1 MRRRVR
7 PPQSYLSSAPETR
20 YFRSWT
26 FCGRRKPQPARG
38 FLDDQFLIAMPGMK
52 DDRFARS
59 VIYVCAHSDEGAMG
73 LIINQAQQMLFPD
86 LLVQLGIMNEQE
98 AIRLP
103 PKARDFVVRNGGPV
117 DRSRG
122 FVLHSGDYT
131 VESSLPVSN
140 DICLTATVDILRA
153 ISSGRGPRQ
162 ALMALGYSGWG
173 AGQLENEIAE
183 NGWLTCPATS
193 GISCSTPTSS
203 ANTTASSPRSAST
216 SRISA
221 TVAGHA

>member
-1 MRRRVR
+1 MDLLR
-7 PPQSYLSSAPETR
+7 QKKTAA
-20 YFRSWT
+20 
-26 FCGRRKPQPARG
+26 KRG

-86 LLVQLGIMNEQE
+86 LLVQLGILDEQE

-103 PKARDFVVRNGGPV
+103 PPARDFVIRNGGPV

-122 FVLHSGDYT
+122 FVLHSGDYK
-131 VESSLPVSN
+131 VDSSLPVSG

-153 ISSGRGPRQ
+153 ISLGRGPRN

-173 AGQLENEIAE
+173 AGQLEREIAD
-183 NGWLTCPATS
+183 NGWLTCPAIPEFLFDS
-193 GISCSTPTSS
+193 DMDRKYDRIL
-203 ANTTASSPRSAST
+203 ASIGVDLAHLSV
-216 SRISA
+216 I
-221 TVAGHA
+221 AGHA

>member
-1 MRRRVR
+1 MDLLR
-7 PPQSYLSSAPETR
+7 QKKTAA
-20 YFRSWT
+20 
-26 FCGRRKPQPARG
+26 KRG

-52 DDRFARS
+52 DDRFTRA

-86 LLVQLGIMNEQE
+86 LLVQLGILDEQE

-103 PKARDFVVRNGGPV
+103 PPARDFVIRNGGPV

-122 FVLHSGDYT
+122 FVLHTGDYK
-131 VESSLPVSN
+131 VDSSLPVSG

-153 ISSGRGPRQ
+153 ISLGRGPRR

-173 AGQLENEIAE
+173 AGQLEREIAD
-183 NGWLTCPATS
+183 NGWLTCPAIPEFLFDS
-193 GISCSTPTSS
+193 DMDRKYDRIL
-203 ANTTASSPRSAST
+203 ASIGVDLAHLSVT
-216 SRISA
+216 
-221 TVAGHA
+221 AGHA